1 MELVKKASQYIFE
14 NAGKVINT
22 YRSKFHME
30 PTVGWMNDPNGLI
43 YLDGEFH
50 LFYQANPF
58 STKNEMMAWGHF
70 ISTDLVKYKEVDVAL
85 YPDVKNEE
93 TGCFSGSAF
102 IEDGKM
108 KLVYTKHLDMPGT
121 CKENQHVVNT
131 DDKIRFV
138 KEEKPCVDPNEL
150 PENIAKNEFRDPQIF
165 FYEGKCYLIVGGR
178 TIDHK
183 GVFLVFSGKDSSS
196 LHFDFYFGP
205 NKYTYRMVECPSFI
219 KIAGKDVLIYSVYG
233 LEKVFLGR
241 NINHKVFYLVGK
253 FNPSNKTFDIDNIG
267 EIDEGDAFYA
277 PKTIENYEVPTL
289 IGWMENWNKDY
300 LTKDHEWTGSFTFPR
315 VLSLKNNELY
325 QDIHPVINKYA
336 SDKKNIENLG
346 KISKFSINEFNFKNN
361 FSLKIKGIDG
371 DILISSNGEK
381 VYLNMLHSKNKNETI
396 FETKFEYK
404 NTNIK
409 FLLDTSSIE
418 VFVGSGRESISSRHF
433 LTGDILDVEFEGIE
447 NFVTQDIE
455 VK

>member
-14 NAGKVINT
+14 NTGKVINT

-30 PTVGWMNDPNGLI
+30 PTIGWMNDPNGLI

-70 ISTDLVKYKEVDVAL
+70 ISSDLIKYKEVDIAL
-85 YPDVKNEE
+85 YPDVTNEE

-121 CKENQHVVNT
+121 CKESQYLVNT
-131 DDKIRFV
+131 KDKITFV
-138 KEEKPCVDPNEL
+138 KEDKPCVDPNEL

-178 TIDHK
+178 TVDHK
-183 GVFLVFSGKDSSS
+183 GVFLVFSGQDSSS

-205 NKYTYRMVECPSFI
+205 NEYTYKMVECPSFI
-219 KIAGKDVLIYSVYG
+219 RLGDKDVLIYSVYG
-233 LEKVFLGR
+233 LNKIFLGK

-253 FNPSNKTFDIDNIG
+253 FNPAKKTFDIDNVG

-277 PKTIENYEVPTL
+277 PKTIENYEPVTL
-289 IGWMENWNKDY
+289 IAWMENWNKDY
-300 LTKDHEWTGSFTFPR
+300 LTKQDEWIGSFTFPR
-315 VLSLKNNELY
+315 VLTLRNNEIY
-325 QDIHPVINKYA
+325 QDVHPVLKKY
-336 SDKKNIENLG
+336 SSGKTEVKNHG
-346 KISKFSINEFNFKNN
+346 KISKFSLNEFNFKNN
-361 FSLKIKGIDG
+361 FALKIKGIDG
-371 DILISSNGEK
+371 YISIYSSGDK
-381 VYLNMLHSKNKNETI
+381 VYLDMLHSMNKNETI
-396 FETKFEYK
+396 FETKFAYK
-404 NTNIK
+404 NTNVK
-409 FLLDTSSIE
+409 FLLDTSSVE
-418 VFVGSGRESISSRHF
+418 VFVDNGHESITSRHF
-433 LTGDILDVEFEGIE
+433 LKGDNFEVEFTDVE
-447 NFVTQDIE
+447 NFVTEDIE

>member
-1 MELVKKASQYIFE
+1 MELVKKASQYIYE
-14 NAGKVINT
+14 NAGKVIST

-43 YLDGEFH
+43 CLDGEFH

-58 STKNEMMAWGHF
+58 SAKNEKMAWGHF
-70 ISTDLVKYKEVDVAL
+70 ISRDLVKYKEVDIAL
-85 YPDVKNEE
+85 YPDVTNEE

-121 CKENQHVVNT
+121 CKENQHIVNT
-131 DDKIRFV
+131 NDKIKFV

-183 GVFLVFSGKDSSS
+183 GVFLVFSGIDSSS

-205 NKYTYRMVECPSFI
+205 NERTYRMVECPSFI
-219 KIAGKDVLIYSVYG
+219 RLGGKDVIIYSVYG

-253 FNPSNKTFDIDNIG
+253 FKPEAKTFDIEHIG

-277 PKTIENYEVPTL
+277 PKTIENYEIPTL
-289 IGWMENWNKDY
+289 VGWMENWNKDY
-300 LTKDHEWTGSFTFPR
+300 LTKAHEWAGSFTFPR

-325 QDIHPVINKYA
+325 QDIHPVIKNYA
-336 SDKKNIENLG
+336 FNRRNVENHG
-346 KISKFSINEFNFKNN
+346 KISKFSLNEFSFKNN
-361 FSLKIKGIDG
+361 FSLLIKAVDGSMRIYNDGNKIRLD
-371 DILISSNGEK
+371 
-381 VYLNMLHSKNKNETI
+381 MLHSNNLNESI
-396 FETKFEYK
+396 FETNFSYN
-404 NTNIK
+404 NTNVK

-418 VFVGSGRESISSRHF
+418 VFVDNGHETITSRHF
-433 LTGDILDVEFEGIE
+433 LSGDVFEVEFDG
-447 NFVTQDIE
+447 VTNLITEDIE

>member
-58 STKNEMMAWGHF
+58 SPNNEMMAWGHF
-70 ISTDLVKYKEVDVAL
+70 ISSDLVKYKEVDVAL
-85 YPDVKNEE
+85 YPDVENEE

-102 IEDGKM
+102 LEDGKM

-121 CKENQHVVNT
+121 CKENQYIVNT
-131 DDKIRFV
+131 KNKIVFIKDD
-138 KEEKPCVDPNEL
+138 KPCVDPNEL
-150 PENIAKNEFRDPQIF
+150 PDNISKNEFRDPQIF
-165 FYEGKCYLIVGGR
+165 YYENKCYLIVGGR
-178 TIDHK
+178 TVDHQ
-183 GVFLVFSGKDSSS
+183 GVFLVFSGQDSSS

-205 NKYTYRMVECPSFI
+205 FKQTYRMVECPSFI
-219 KIAGKDVLIYSVYG
+219 RIGDKDVLIYCVYG

-253 FNPSNKTFDIDNIG
+253 FKPSEKIFAIEHIG

-277 PKTIENYEVPTL
+277 PKTIENYETPTL
-289 IGWMENWNKDY
+289 LAWMENWNKDY
-300 LTKDHEWTGSFTFPR
+300 LTKEHEWAGSFTFPR
-315 VLSLKNNELY
+315 LLSLKNNELY
-325 QDIHPVINKYA
+325 QDVHPVINKYCLNKR
-336 SDKKNIENLG
+336 SVNSGETINKHSL
-346 KISKFSINEFNFKNN
+346 NEFSFKSC
-361 FSLKIKGIDG
+361 FSLRIKGING
-371 DILISSNGEK
+371 EMHIYSHGEK
-381 VYLNMLHSKNKNETI
+381 VHVDMYRSNNGNETI
-396 FETKFEYK
+396 FETIFNYQ

-418 VFVGSGRESISSRHF
+418 VFVNQGHETITSRHF
-433 LTGDILDVEFEGIE
+433 ISGDIYEVIYENVED
-447 NFVTQDIE
+447 FVTEDIE